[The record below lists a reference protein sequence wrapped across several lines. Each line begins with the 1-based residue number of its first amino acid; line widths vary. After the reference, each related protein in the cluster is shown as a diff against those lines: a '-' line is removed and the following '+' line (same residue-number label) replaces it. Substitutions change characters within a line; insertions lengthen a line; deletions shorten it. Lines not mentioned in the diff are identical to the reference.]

1 MLTTKELMHRLR
13 NREHISRE
21 DIGLKAVHQLL
32 LSAKT
37 ARELSDKGH
46 KLKCEK
52 EFNDIMKTIKNSAT
66 NGDYDYTIDG
76 YISDE
81 NVKKLQDICYKVTIV
96 DEDYGRYLYT
106 EIEW

>member
-1 MLTTKELMHRLR
+1 MLTKEEFL
-13 NREHISRE
+13 RE
-21 DIGLKAVHQLL
+21 DTELKTVHQLL

-52 EFNDIMKTIKNSAT
+52 EFNNIMKTIKNSAA
-66 NGDYDYTIDG
+66 NGNCNYTIDG

-81 NVKKLQDICYKVTIV
+81 NVKRLQNLGYKVTIV